1 MAGVNLAFGILA
13 LNSSVAN
20 QLICL
25 LVISVYIIRQQCR
38 LRPRRHFFHF
48 HAVFGKSYARSA
60 TDSVFQLK
68 EDKKPTRT
76 VKVFLE
82 EIYVF
87 TGW

>member
-1 MAGVNLAFGILA
+1 M
-13 LNSSVAN
+13 SSDSNVD
-20 QLICL
+20 CVHD
-25 LVISVYIIRQQCR
+25 VI
-38 LRPRRHFFHF
+38 FFHF

-60 TDSVFQLK
+60 TDSVVQLK